1 MYSTVTVTGT
11 DQALVPSLDW
21 LVMYCTVTVTGT
33 DQAFRL
39 LMTGK

>member
-21 LVMYCTVTVTGT
+21 LVMYSTVTVTGT
-33 DQAFRL
+33 EQAFRFL
-39 LMTGK
+39 VTGE